1 MLVNLLFRIVY
12 VSYRCVGQGLICLPE
27 LCELHAMEIGC
38 PPPTYSVSTS
48 ELRGD
53 QETPYANTAQ
63 TNATELYLA
72 SCPALGRE
80 EAESDLP
87 GDATKPNA
95 DLQRYREPQ
104 RMVVLNLSLKTYF
117 HCPFFT
123 TARPVAGLNAG
134 RGSRLQ
140 KHGAGNIPVST
151 LRSLTQ
157 VYATNGLVCPLN
169 GSTDVFALRPSGYPG
184 PFRTKHS
191 DKGPSTA
198 EFPLVATVA
207 AGHLRR
213 YDQGI

>member
-27 LCELHAMEIGC
+27 LRELHAMEIGC

-117 HCPFFT
+117 HCPLLHNGEACSWFKHR
-123 TARPVAGLNAG
+123 ARKQAAKARGRQYSRIYIEKLNAG
-134 RGSRLQ
+134 LRDERPRVSPERKHRRIRLTTLRLSRLVQ
-140 KHGAGNIPVST
+140 NEAQRQRAVNCRVPSRGHCCCGT
-151 LRSLTQ
+151 
-157 VYATNGLVCPLN
+157 
-169 GSTDVFALRPSGYPG
+169 FA
-184 PFRTKHS
+184 K
-191 DKGPSTA
+191 
-198 EFPLVATVA
+198 
-207 AGHLRR
+207 
-213 YDQGI
+213 I